1 MEKYNKIK
9 INKYQIIV
17 QDYLNQFRVGS
28 GSEYTHVAMGENF
41 CGKFMLDKHQI
52 KEFTKIYAE
61 AVQYGV
67 VFSIAE
73 KPKDYGPLL
82 IDLDL
87 EIPLEN
93 HNGNRL
99 YNDDMIYELINT
111 YRNVASKYLNLNA
124 EELIASVF
132 EKPKASTKS
141 NIIKDGVHII
151 FHGITAHYKLRYL
164 IRDDVVK
171 ILNNSEHFK
180 TFSNSVDKI
189 IDKAVIN
196 TNCWLLY
203 GSRKK
208 DGQLYELKYIYDQ
221 YNESINIE
229 KILSD
234 KYKMINLFSLQHK
247 LRNEKNS
254 TEYLN
259 NISFENIEEQFLKL
273 NEKPKQE
280 NKKIV
285 DESNIYV
292 DIKNCLECL
301 NPIRY
306 NDYEEWCKVALI
318 INNELGFNGLE
329 LLDNWSQNYESY
341 DKLKV
346 ESFYK
351 NIKPKENGL
360 KIGTLKKCQKKTI

>member
-1 MEKYNKIK
+1 M
-9 INKYQIIV
+9 
-17 QDYLNQFRVGS
+17 
-28 GSEYTHVAMGENF
+28 
-41 CGKFMLDKHQI
+41 
-52 KEFTKIYAE
+52 
-61 AVQYGV
+61 
-67 VFSIAE
+67 
-73 KPKDYGPLL
+73 
-82 IDLDL
+82 
-87 EIPLEN
+87 
-93 HNGNRL
+93 
-99 YNDDMIYELINT
+99 
-111 YRNVASKYLNLNA
+111 
-124 EELIASVF
+124 
-132 EKPKASTKS
+132 
-141 NIIKDGVHII
+141 HII

-171 ILNNSEHFK
+171 ILNNSERFK

-189 IDKAVIN
+189 IDKAIIN
-196 TNCWLLY
+196 TNCWLLP

-208 DGQLYELKYIYDQ
+208 DGQLYELKYNYDQ

-329 LLDNWSQNYESY
+329 LLDNWSQNSESY

-360 KIGTLKKCQKKTI
+360 KEERAKQQTITQEQHKPVISYLSSIVMLEAIA